1 MLKLLTSEEKQFYA
15 ENGYVRLCNVFSPE
29 EVDEMSA
36 EYDDVFERM
45 SRDKESRFDTIHM

>member
-1 MLKLLTSEEKQFYA
+1 MLKLLTAEEEQFYT
-15 ENGYVRLCNVFSPE
+15 ENGYVRLGNVFSPD

-45 SRDKESRFDTIHM
+45 SRDRESRLDTIHT